1 MNSII
6 VKLNSI
12 FPKKIIL
19 RLFFLYI
26 FLLVLTLFE
35 FIGIGSIPI
44 LISMILDQKTE
55 TNLFGFDF
63 KSLIKE
69 NSFFDSSIIVLGSI
83 IILIFAIKAI
93 FLLFFNYFELSLK
106 KKMKLIVSE
115 ELILSY
121 LKKPF
126 IFFIN
131 NNSSKLTKN
140 IITEVDHS
148 VNFVAA
154 LIHISREVSVVF
166 ALLFVM
172 MFFEPVLA
180 LTVFV
185 IILILVTTFLMST
198 DSKLKII
205 AKKRWIIYGE
215 VFKSVGTIFGG
226 IKDIK
231 IFKKEQPFIKRF
243 LNSKKDYEEV
253 MQISEFIRRLPK
265 IILELISIIFLI
277 GLTIIFLKG
286 DKNILNL
293 IPLLSLIAVVVIRF
307 LPSFNT
313 IAAELTHIKVYKLA
327 FENVTQEIINI
338 KNSSNGATRNIDYFN
353 DETNAVKL
361 RDLNFNYISEE
372 KIIPSLRNFNIEVKK
387 NSMTGIIGKSG
398 AGKSTLI
405 NIILGLLTP
414 QSGSVQLQ
422 KYKNSNKD
430 LQSISYVPQD
440 IFLVDDTLKNNIA
453 FGLDNNEIDENKV
466 MLCIQ
471 EAGLTDF
478 LEIHKEGLNM
488 MIGEKGIK
496 LSGGERQRLG
506 IARALYVRPE
516 ILILDEAT
524 SSLDNETEK
533 KVMKTIQNLKSKCT
547 IIIIAHRLSTIEN
560 CDDVFLINK
569 GKLIDSGK
577 LKELKEK
584 YPNIGQGS

>member
-6 VKLNSI
+6 IKLNSI
-12 FPKKIIL
+12 FPKKIIY
-19 RLFFLYI
+19 RLFLLYI

-44 LISMILDQKTE
+44 LISMILDQKSE

-63 KSLIKE
+63 KSLTKE

-83 IILIFAIKAI
+83 IILVFTIKAL
-93 FLLFFNYFELSLK
+93 FLLFLNYFELSLR
-106 KKMKLIVSE
+106 KKMKLTISK

-126 IFFIN
+126 TFFIN

-148 VNFVAA
+148 VNFIAS
-154 LIHISREVSVVF
+154 LIHISREVSVVL

-180 LTVFV
+180 FTVFI
-185 IILILVTTFLMST
+185 IILILVATFLMSIDT
-198 DSKLKII
+198 KLKII
-205 AKKRWIIYGE
+205 AKKRWMIYGE

-231 IFKKEQPFIKRF
+231 IFKKEQPFIKSF

-265 IILELISIIFLI
+265 IILELISILFLI

-313 IAAELTHIKVYKLA
+313 IASELTHIKVYKLA
-327 FENVTQEIINI
+327 FENVSKEIIDIKDNSNNFTENI
-338 KNSSNGATRNIDYFN
+338 NYFN

-361 RDLNFNYISEE
+361 RDLNFNYVNEE
-372 KIIPSLRNFNIEVKK
+372 KTIPSLRNFNIEIKK

-422 KYKNSNKD
+422 KYKNNNKD
-430 LQSISYVPQD
+430 LQGISYVPQD

-453 FGLDNNEIDENKV
+453 FGLENNEIDENKV

-471 EAGLTDF
+471 EAGLTEF
-478 LEIHKEGLNM
+478 LKLHKEGLHM

-560 CDDVFLINK
+560 CDDVFLINQ
-569 GKLIDSGK
+569 GKLVDSGK
-577 LKELKEK
+577 LNELKEK
-584 YPNIGQGS
+584 YPNIGQA

>member
-6 VKLNSI
+6 IKLNTI
-12 FPKKIIL
+12 FPKKIIY

-44 LISMILDQKTE
+44 LITMILDQKSE

-63 KSLIKE
+63 KSLTKE
-69 NSFFDSSIIVLGSI
+69 NTFFDSSIIVLGSI
-83 IILIFAIKAI
+83 IILVFTIKAL
-93 FLLFFNYFELSLK
+93 FLLFLNYFELSLR
-106 KKMKLIVSE
+106 KKMKLTISK

-126 IFFIN
+126 TFFIN

-140 IITEVDHS
+140 VITEVDHS
-148 VNFVAA
+148 VNFIAS
-154 LIHISREVSVVF
+154 LIHISREISVVL

-180 LTVFV
+180 LTVFI
-185 IILILVTTFLMST
+185 IILILVATFLMSIDT
-198 DSKLKII
+198 KLKII
-205 AKKRWIIYGE
+205 AKKRWMIYGE

-231 IFKKEQPFIKRF
+231 IFKKEQPFIKSF

-265 IILELISIIFLI
+265 IILELISILFLI

-327 FENVTQEIINI
+327 FENVSKEIIDI
-338 KNSSNGATRNIDYFN
+338 KNSSNDLTESVNYFN
-353 DETNAVKL
+353 DEKNAVKL
-361 RDLNFNYISEE
+361 RDLNFNYINEE
-372 KIIPSLRNFNIEVKK
+372 KTIPSLRNFNIEIKK

-414 QSGSVQLQ
+414 QSGSVQLL
-422 KYKNSNKD
+422 KYNNSNKD

-453 FGLDNNEIDENKV
+453 FGLNNNEIDENKV
-466 MLCIQ
+466 MLCIK
-471 EAGLTDF
+471 EAGLTEF
-478 LEIHKEGLNM
+478 LKLHKEGLHM

-506 IARALYVRPE
+506 IARALYVSPE

-533 KVMKTIQNLKSKCT
+533 KLGGLVKT
-547 IIIIAHRLSTIEN
+547 
-560 CDDVFLINK
+560 
-569 GKLIDSGK
+569 
-577 LKELKEK
+577 
-584 YPNIGQGS
+584 

>member
-1 MNSII
+1 
-6 VKLNSI
+6 
-12 FPKKIIL
+12 
-19 RLFFLYI
+19 
-26 FLLVLTLFE
+26 
-35 FIGIGSIPI
+35 
-44 LISMILDQKTE
+44 
-55 TNLFGFDF
+55 
-63 KSLIKE
+63 
-69 NSFFDSSIIVLGSI
+69 
-83 IILIFAIKAI
+83 
-93 FLLFFNYFELSLK
+93 
-106 KKMKLIVSE
+106 MKLTISK

-126 IFFIN
+126 TFFIN

-140 IITEVDHS
+140 VITEVDHS
-148 VNFVAA
+148 VNFIAS
-154 LIHISREVSVVF
+154 LIHISREISVVL

-180 LTVFV
+180 LTVFI
-185 IILILVTTFLMST
+185 IILILVATFLMSIDT
-198 DSKLKII
+198 KLKII
-205 AKKRWIIYGE
+205 AKKRWMIYGE

-231 IFKKEQPFIKRF
+231 IFKKEQPFIKSF

-265 IILELISIIFLI
+265 IILELISILFLI

-327 FENVTQEIINI
+327 FENVSKEIIDI
-338 KNSSNGATRNIDYFN
+338 KNSSNDLTESVNYFN
-353 DETNAVKL
+353 DEKNAVKL
-361 RDLNFNYISEE
+361 RDLNFNYINEE
-372 KIIPSLRNFNIEVKK
+372 KTIPSLRNFNIEIKK

-414 QSGSVQLQ
+414 QSGSVQLL
-422 KYKNSNKD
+422 KYNNSNKD

-453 FGLDNNEIDENKV
+453 FGLNNNEIDENKV
-466 MLCIQ
+466 MLCIK
-471 EAGLTDF
+471 EAGLTEF
-478 LEIHKEGLNM
+478 LKLHKEGLHM

-506 IARALYVRPE
+506 IARALYVSPE

-533 KVMKTIQNLKSKCT
+533 KVMRTIQNLKSKCT

-569 GKLIDSGK
+569 GKLVDSGK
-577 LKELKEK
+577 LNELREK
-584 YPNIGQGS
+584 YPNIGQA